1 MANPKEVHQV
11 IKQGVLTLTFN
22 RPKTN
27 AFSEGMILAS
37 LQAINQA
44 AEDSRVRCMVIS
56 GTGNYFSTGRDL
68 NDVLGAKDES
78 FQDHIQRTLNP
89 LILAIRNLEKPVIGA
104 INGTVAGASLGVALA
119 CDLRIA
125 AEEAQFIVG
134 FTGIGLGM
142 DSGVSL
148 FLPKLIGMG
157 RASEFAFTNVP
168 ISAQQAMEWGLVNK
182 LAPADQIHERAHEW
196 ALEIARGPIKAMG
209 LVKRSLNAAIFGNL
223 AAVLNYEAEI
233 QDAARQGDEFRE
245 GLQAFLEKRPAR
257 FV

>member
-1 MANPKEVHQV
+1 MGTPKEIDQV
-11 IKQGVLTLTFN
+11 IKQGVLRLTLN

-27 AFSEGMILAS
+27 AFSEGMILAC

-44 AEDSRVRCMVIS
+44 EEDSRVRCVVIS
-56 GTGNYFSTGRDL
+56 GSGNYFSTGRDL

-78 FQDHIQRTLNP
+78 FQEHLQRTLNP
-89 LILAIRNLEKPVIGA
+89 LVLAIRTLEKPVIGA
-104 INGTVAGASLGVALA
+104 INGAVAGASLGVALA

-125 AEEAQFIVG
+125 SEKAQFIVG

-157 RASEFAFTNVP
+157 RAIDFAFTNAP
-168 ISAQQAMEWGLVNK
+168 INAQQALEWGLVNK

-196 ALEIARGPIKAMG
+196 AMEIVKGPIQAMG
-209 LVKRSLNAAIFGNL
+209 LVKRSINAAIFGNL
-223 AAVLNYEAEI
+223 AAVLDYEAEI
-233 QDAARQGDEFRE
+233 QDAARQSDEFRE

>member
-1 MANPKEVHQV
+1 MTTPKGISQV
-11 IKQGVLTLTFN
+11 INQGVLTLIYN

-27 AFSEGMILAS
+27 AFSEEMILAS

-44 AEDSRVRCMVIS
+44 AEDSRVRCVVIS
-56 GTGNYFSTGRDL
+56 GSGNYFSTGRDL

-78 FQDHIQRTLNP
+78 FQDHLQRTLNP
-89 LILAIRNLEKPVIGA
+89 LILAIRTLAKPAIGV
-104 INGTVAGASLGVALA
+104 INGAVAGASLGVALA

-134 FTGIGLGM
+134 FLGIGLGM

-157 RASEFAFTNVP
+157 RATEFAFTNEP
-168 ISAQQAMEWGLVNK
+168 ISARQALEWGLVNK
-182 LAPADQIHERAHEW
+182 LAPAEQIHEQAHEW
-196 ALEIARGPIKAMG
+196 ALEISQGPVQAMG

-223 AAVLNYEAEI
+223 ATVLDYEAEI
-233 QDAARQGDEFRE
+233 QEVARQGDEFRE
-245 GLQAFLEKRPAR
+245 GLQAFLDKRPAR